1 MSLFHFSVHLDG
13 RSKTG
18 KKNKSC
24 VRKIAYNCCADFSK
38 FSDVNQVNFEEKSG
52 FVESFFL
59 MPVDIKKSFLAY
71 LKTQEKEIY
80 EEIKNIDKNEPNKFK
95 AEQEINKLKALVF
108 AKAVEQVEKRVDS
121 QFTREITVALQH
133 ELLILEN
140 KAILERF
147 IQEQYLS
154 KGMLAN
160 VAIHDSRSDLG
171 GGGLHAHIS
180 LSLRNV
186 NSVEEVMKTGKLF
199 GKKNRD
205 WNDLENV
212 EKWRKAW
219 AEINNEML
227 EKYYNKKISHLSYER
242 QAKQALKENDFREYE
257 RLQKL
262 AENVLPHIPKAEMR
276 TRSQKQAY
284 YEKRKHHSEI
294 IKTINKTFMEL
305 YGNAHRFIK
314 TFTAKIHSNANNRNR
329 LRNRDLLRNQLTNP
343 TRINEERK
351 DIGNAMQ
358 REPNDSS
365 IRALPRM

>member
-38 FSDVNQVNFEEKSG
+38 FSDVNQVNFEEKRG

-59 MPVDIKKSFLAY
+59 MPGDIKKSFLEY

-80 EEIKNIDKNEPNKFK
+80 EEIKKIDKNEPNEFK
-95 AEQEINKLKALVF
+95 AQQKINKLKALVF

-133 ELLILEN
+133 ELLISEN

-147 IQEQYLS
+147 IKEQYIS
-154 KGMLAN
+154 KGMMAN
-160 VAIHDSRSDLG
+160 VAIHDSRDDLG

-205 WNDLENV
+205 WNNLGNV
-212 EKWRKAW
+212 EKWREAW
-219 AEINNEML
+219 AELNNEYIK
-227 EKYYNKKISHLSYER
+227 EKITHLSYAR
-242 QAKQALKENDFREYE
+242 QAEAALKAKDSLRHYLLKNLDKLKIKHIPRRKLKT
-257 RLQKL
+257 RLQKAKYREERTKQQNL
-262 AENVLPHIPKAEMR
+262 KAVIFTNVLKKIRDLKRELK
-276 TRSQKQAY
+276 SQK
-284 YEKRKHHSEI
+284 SV
-294 IKTINKTFMEL
+294 F
-305 YGNAHRFIK
+305 FP
-314 TFTAKIHSNANNRNR
+314 KI
-329 LRNRDLLRNQLTNP
+329 
-343 TRINEERK
+343 
-351 DIGNAMQ
+351 
-358 REPNDSS
+358 
-365 IRALPRM
+365 